1 MGRLRITGPAV
12 LLAVLS
18 LAAAPQ
24 AEALPGIVS
33 ATLDAD
39 GVLLTIVFDDTVD
52 ASGIDPSKIHV
63 RDGGALSGGA
73 TFAGGLLFSAE
84 SDTVRLAVPPG
95 ARATVSGYAAPTL
108 HFDAGA
114 LEKGGEDFPPAFAFP
129 QEEAV
134 TSFLFTEEGT
144 PQGLAFSPDGTLMFV
159 VGSDQDAVF
168 RYGLDPPYDVTSAA
182 PAGSYSVQSEEGDP
196 RGLAFSHDGTSM
208 FVSGGTNFVYRY
220 SLGTPFGF
228 EPAPE
233 LDGSLDVGASD
244 AQVTG
249 LDFGDGGTRMYI
261 SGDQGNGIHQY
272 DLPAPYNITGA
283 ARAGS
288 YNVGGEDGGP
298 RGVAVSEDGR
308 TMLVLGQGTD
318 RIYRYY
324 LGGAFDV
331 GTAMLVESMQVAETE
346 NNPRGLAAS
355 GDGRIV
361 FVTGSNDERVYAHN
375 LGDPYDLAG
384 SSHIPGG
391 DIRIAGEGNPSGVA
405 FTPDGTVMLVV
416 GNSRDLVYRY
426 ELPRPYDT
434 GGGVL
439 DGVSSTAPART
450 PDGIAFSNDGSVM
463 LIVDR
468 RGADVYMYDLA
479 EPYAPANETHS
490 STLSVAAHEENPTGI
505 ALASDGS
512 AVFVIGHQ
520 TDSVYRFDLGGS
532 LDLGSAVHSASF
544 DAGPYVTG
552 PTGIALSADGHRL
565 FISERVTN
573 LVHRFE
579 MAIPYDIA
587 AAAYVDSLDVSGQ
600 DDILLDI
607 AFAADGSAMFAA
619 GARNDM
625 VYAYALGSGYDITP
639 SAGIISVPAEDP
651 SGLALS
657 ENGAIMALASGGD
670 IISGFTLGSPY
681 GLHTAIPSEIPAP
694 PGEGDLSGVAISD
707 DGRYMYA
714 IGGDLLTV
722 YRYTMNPPHDIA
734 SATLG
739 AQSFSLPG
747 GISPAPGAPT
757 GLDISDDGR
766 HLYVPDENGVV
777 YRFDL
782 ESPHRLDGGT
792 FGSSV
797 YVGSDVAAPRGV
809 YVAPGGSLMLVSDS
823 ADGTIHRYE
832 LASPY
837 EPAGAANRGSFD
849 VSDMDGSPVGAGF
862 AGGLHMYI
870 AGNDTGRVYQYPAG
884 THQIQAAAAGPRLLS
899 AVLDKDGTLRAAF
912 DGTIDAGSVQ
922 PGMITIRDGHGSNT
936 GIPLLLAGGA
946 ADSDVLTFVVPEKDR
961 AAAAAYG
968 DQSLHVPAASLAG
981 TGGGPFVPDFSGG
994 SLLAHLYR
1002 HERPFQGEEM
1012 ARTESSDRYALT
1024 VTAGGN
1030 QMHVGGADGNI
1041 TWYDLGTPHDITT
1054 GVRAGSDILPAYP
1067 SAGRNV
1073 VPSITGIA
1081 FSDDGMRLFAANR
1094 GDRIPMYQL
1103 GSPYDIESASLE
1115 GTLFTGFQSGIAFS
1129 DDGTRMF
1136 AALLTENAIRQYD
1149 LGSPYDIRG
1158 AGNAGQYDLDI
1169 PLHPGLLFLLTSGV
1183 HFSPDGTRMFV
1194 GEGISDAEDANANRD
1209 VNVNLW
1215 HRFDLSTPFDVL
1227 TAERVDTYEYG
1238 TGPAGDLED
1247 LSLSPDGRRLY
1258 TLSSERVS
1266 SSEYT
1271 ITRAQYWL
1279 PEPYDVTPP
1288 YHVPSFN
1295 ASQGG
1300 NLADPYGMAFSPDG
1314 TRLLVAGHGQTNAKL
1329 FHLDPPFDVGTA
1341 VFHDH
1346 GRFRPGGPASEIEAS
1361 GISLSADGSRIFLSD
1376 RGRGAISQYTLVAPF
1391 DVEFASDVSAD
1402 SQLDVGAQDALP
1414 GGLAFSPGGTR
1425 LFMVGGMDRSVH
1437 MYSLNTPFDLGGAEH
1452 AASFGVGDR
1461 VSDPLGIAFGN
1472 GGTEMLIADTTGF
1485 VHGYSLGAPYDI
1497 SGPAYSGIFDAGGS
1511 IRDVAV
1517 GGGSMFILEGETDR
1531 VYEHRPGIY
1540 PVVSALDGPALVS
1553 AAADAR
1559 VGAAEALFDRAVDVG
1574 GIDPGGV
1581 RIVDAA
1587 GPLPGVVISDAV
1599 MTGEDPGVARFS
1611 LSDEEILAVSGYA
1624 EPSLVFGRHAVPG
1637 AAGGTFPSQIG
1648 NATELVASI
1657 PNPTLDFGT
1666 TLTGAAFSADG
1677 SVVFFSDGPTGRVY
1691 PYSLNIPFDIS
1702 SAAPGGFVIV
1712 PVGVSD
1718 IAFSAD
1724 GRNMLVADETG
1735 GIHRYLAR
1743 SPYEIGTDFI
1753 KSSLGEFVETFSAAP
1768 RVQDLAGIA
1777 FSHDGMIMLAAG
1789 GSGSVHRYSLPSPYA
1804 VSGAKYEETAMIG
1817 GSPSGLEFSSDGLR
1831 MFVPDAGSETAA
1843 VYGLAAPYK
1852 IGGAEPLPPLFL
1864 GAGAEEAT
1872 LSPDGRH
1879 ILVPGSPGLSQYSLF
1894 STNLE
1899 LCAEPRGLD
1908 GGSCEDG
1915 IYAFESPGRGEGVS
1929 LAASITAADGPGIGE
1944 LHGFAGPPM
1953 PAPAMEQVTLD
1964 SREGTL
1970 RVRLDRTVDVGTV
1983 RPYKMWVEDSDGSQ
1997 TTLANSTLLNAEN
2010 SNILLFRLD
2019 DAAAGKI
2026 SGYASPV
2033 FRTWSSPFLGTD
2045 GATRPHTLGFGDVRL
2060 ADIFD
2065 ASERATSPS
2074 GIVFSEDGMGM
2085 FLTGFE
2091 SHGVHEFAL
2100 THPFDITRPE
2110 YVRRHEVGNI
2120 FSADLAFTEGGSRLI
2135 LLDGGG
2141 VLRSYTL
2148 GTDYDPGRITSQD
2161 GLLSL
2166 PGSPDSFYMHP
2177 DGSTMLVAYDDRVD
2191 WYQLLR
2197 PSDVRFASIESS
2209 YSLSRPSAP
2218 TGIDMSPDGRRMFI
2232 STENGVDHYL
2242 LSDPFAVATSVYLRT
2257 TPLDVVTEGI
2267 RFVDNGRGL
2276 FVAGAGGIIQRH
2288 ELIDPYG
2295 ASTSLLETIRDGV
2308 TDGSPGENP
2317 AAGEISLAGTFNA
2330 SDNVPSPSGIEFSD
2344 DGMTMFVTGIGTPGI
2359 NIFTLSAPFDITLP
2373 KHSGSTSIG
2382 GLSVS
2387 DLAFANNG
2395 NSLTVLDVDGVLRVY
2410 ALGDDY
2416 NVVTGTTQKFRI
2428 TLDATQGIPNSIY
2441 TSPDGLSQFVAYDDR
2456 IDLYVLGSPN
2466 DISSTTEIIPYSLPR
2481 PDPPTG
2487 MDFAPD
2493 GRWMFLSTENGIDQY
2508 LLSIPFDVSSLTYT
2522 GTITV
2527 DGVEGMQF
2535 ADNGRALF
2543 LADSEG
2549 LVYSYDLE
2557 DPYALDGNTI
2567 SVEFSS
2573 DGSVMYVLEYD
2584 TKRVVSYELGFPFD
2598 VSSRMRA
2605 GTLDIPQ
2612 VDSPRHVAVSMPGNH
2627 LYITNSPFGE
2637 DDTIHSYGISN
2648 NDISSASYIGEEG
2661 IPEPVINGIDFS
2673 NNGRRM
2679 FLIGGNGFDYQV
2691 IHDYALDTRHDI
2703 SSRRLLD
2710 THAIPGPVVFPA
2722 GLDFSQD
2729 RLSMFIISTDG
2740 SVYRYGLDEPF
2751 IVETMDY
2758 QESFRLPVPS
2768 SADNS
2773 ISDLA
2778 FGSGGLSAIISHEGL
2793 DTLYSFALAAPYGA
2807 ELDAGRLELPLVGV
2821 PTGFEFSDNGSQ
2833 LYIGAFRDSQSSPG
2847 TLPAGLQRYV
2857 LGVPYDPAS
2866 AVFAQ
2871 SLNIFDF
2878 PPFNGM
2884 RANGSLAGLHVPP
2897 DGSILFRA
2905 GNAERTVISYD
2916 MDSHDL
2922 DTLSFRESFKPDV
2935 GQSTPNIR
2943 DMDISPD
2950 GMFLYLLQGDVL
2962 DMYNLTDSYS
2972 LDAPAYAGTLD
2983 LEPADVIPRG
2993 ISFSRDGTSL
3003 FMTGED
3009 VDHIHEYALN
3019 EPWDIRNAILA
3030 GSLSISAVNGAPR
3043 GLDISEDGTTAYTMR
3058 GRDFDTG
3065 PASLV
3070 NHILPGQYSL
3080 LTDAPAFAYPVE
3092 EEGAPGDLA
3101 FSDDGMRM
3109 FVAGVNNHL
3118 RQYNLL
3124 SPYDTENAEH
3134 FISTDLLTADRG
3146 PTGLVFSDENDF
3158 FSTGARAQFVRQ
3170 FTTNRPYDAST
3181 ITLSDNG
3188 LYKVSV
3194 DGLPSGIRFTPDGM
3208 KMFISGQET
3217 SMIYQ
3222 YSLPSPYDTSGAVRD
3237 RVEIVAG
3244 LFRNAGLSVGL
3255 NEPSPSGFEF
3265 SEDGMELYVTGS
3277 GLVHRYFLPS
3287 PYGLE
3292 DAAYGGSFHTFRE
3305 STPLGVVVRGDAMFV
3320 AGDSTDSILK
3330 YSLNA
3335 QPVGNIT
3342 HADTRAGIADRAEI
3356 RFGAMAD
3363 TRAEILDGAD
3373 AVHKSVKIDVF
3384 PISEGITVGRALY
3397 PEDAAI
3403 LDDGANATHN
3413 RVVIIVHDITEGDA
3427 PSIHDEPIAVGIYAL
3442 GPMDT
3447 IAVVDLYSLAVSAS
3461 LSGGDSPSASDASGV
3476 VAESRRNAVDRP
3488 GVEERIVRGASL
3500 EAADRPAVDDMM
3512 DTDSAGMYDRSPD
3525 DGPAVSDRSA
3535 LGLARMAADRPVVDD
3550 MMDTDSAGMYDRSPD
3565 DGPAVSDRSALGLAR
3580 MAADRPV
3587 VDDMM
3592 DTDSAGMYDRSPDDG
3607 PAVSDRSALGLARM
3621 AADRPAVDDMM
3632 DTGSESTSRLGPV
3645 DRPEIVERHSLAAS
3659 VYLSG
3664 GDSPSVADGHD
3675 VESEGRRDGGDRPGV
3690 DERVVIKIS
3699 YSRGAADAP
3708 RVEDAM
3714 ETSGVAAYS
3723 RGAADAPRVEDA
3735 METSGVTVPRRSA
3748 MDAPTVAD
3756 DHSLARAASISEGD
3770 SPTFAEARSADTV
3783 GDIDEVDAPAVA
3795 DDHSLARAASISEGD
3810 SPTFAEARSAD
3821 TVGDIDEVDAPAVE
3835 PRVVPRGGG
3844 GGGGGGGSSPNR
3856 GLEPHGGGYEID
3868 FEFRIDGRLV
3878 LFNGTD
3884 VLAESGEDL
3893 LVRPVF
3899 RPEGSFNVFDME
3911 VLFTAPS
3918 GEISTAYYNRAGI
3931 LMGIDCGELIMTDT
3945 TYSCD
3950 MLDIFGDE
3958 IYHVERLDAFNGMVI
3973 SLDGPLDGTVSVSLR
3988 DSHGIPLAQH
3998 RLHKY
4003 EILILDAAE
4012 NRPLSVS
4019 MDPKPVP
4026 DPAPVMSEPLP
4037 MDPEPVEDLEPV
4049 QNLESLPMDPEPVE
4063 DLEPVQHL
4071 GPVQGSPPVPGGPE
4085 SVESG
4090 IAYTLWQ
4097 FLSGLLDAL
4106 GLADPDVGSVQKAS

>member
-1 MGRLRITGPAV
+1 M
-12 LLAVLS
+12 
-18 LAAAPQ
+18 
-24 AEALPGIVS
+24 
-33 ATLDAD
+33 
-39 GVLLTIVFDDTVD
+39 
-52 ASGIDPSKIHV
+52 
-63 RDGGALSGGA
+63 
-73 TFAGGLLFSAE
+73 
-84 SDTVRLAVPPG
+84 
-95 ARATVSGYAAPTL
+95 
-108 HFDAGA
+108 
-114 LEKGGEDFPPAFAFP
+114 
-129 QEEAV
+129 
-134 TSFLFTEEGT
+134 
-144 PQGLAFSPDGTLMFV
+144 
-159 VGSDQDAVF
+159 
-168 RYGLDPPYDVTSAA
+168 
-182 PAGSYSVQSEEGDP
+182 
-196 RGLAFSHDGTSM
+196 
-208 FVSGGTNFVYRY
+208 
-220 SLGTPFGF
+220 
-228 EPAPE
+228 
-233 LDGSLDVGASD
+233 
-244 AQVTG
+244 
-249 LDFGDGGTRMYI
+249 
-261 SGDQGNGIHQY
+261 
-272 DLPAPYNITGA
+272 
-283 ARAGS
+283 
-288 YNVGGEDGGP
+288 
-298 RGVAVSEDGR
+298 
-308 TMLVLGQGTD
+308 
-318 RIYRYY
+318 
-324 LGGAFDV
+324 
-331 GTAMLVESMQVAETE
+331 
-346 NNPRGLAAS
+346 
-355 GDGRIV
+355 
-361 FVTGSNDERVYAHN
+361 
-375 LGDPYDLAG
+375 
-384 SSHIPGG
+384 
-391 DIRIAGEGNPSGVA
+391 
-405 FTPDGTVMLVV
+405 
-416 GNSRDLVYRY
+416 
-426 ELPRPYDT
+426 
-434 GGGVL
+434 
-439 DGVSSTAPART
+439 
-450 PDGIAFSNDGSVM
+450 
-463 LIVDR
+463 
-468 RGADVYMYDLA
+468 
-479 EPYAPANETHS
+479 
-490 STLSVAAHEENPTGI
+490 
-505 ALASDGS
+505 
-512 AVFVIGHQ
+512 
-520 TDSVYRFDLGGS
+520 
-532 LDLGSAVHSASF
+532 
-544 DAGPYVTG
+544 
-552 PTGIALSADGHRL
+552 
-565 FISERVTN
+565 
-573 LVHRFE
+573 
-579 MAIPYDIA
+579 
-587 AAAYVDSLDVSGQ
+587 
-600 DDILLDI
+600 
-607 AFAADGSAMFAA
+607 
-619 GARNDM
+619 
-625 VYAYALGSGYDITP
+625 
-639 SAGIISVPAEDP
+639 
-651 SGLALS
+651 
-657 ENGAIMALASGGD
+657 
-670 IISGFTLGSPY
+670 
-681 GLHTAIPSEIPAP
+681 PAP
-694 PGEGDLSGVAISD
+694 PGEGSLGGVAISD

-714 IGGDLLTV
+714 IGRDLLTV

-734 SATLG
+734 SAALG

-782 ESPHRLDGGT
+782 ESPYRLDGGT

-862 AGGLHMYI
+862 AGGLHMYV

-884 THQIQAAAAGPRLLS
+884 THQIQEAAAGPRLLS

-912 DGTIDAGSVQ
+912 DGTVDAGSVQ

-946 ADSDVLTFVVPEKDR
+946 ADSDVMTFVVPEKDR
-961 AAAAAYG
+961 AEAAAYG
-968 DQSLHVPAASLAG
+968 DQSLHVPAAALAG

-994 SLLAHLYR
+994 SLLASLYR

-1012 ARTESSDRYALT
+1012 ARTERSDRYALT
-1024 VTAGGN
+1024 VTAGGS
-1030 QMHVGGADGNI
+1030 QMHVGGAGGNI

-1103 GSPYDIESASLE
+1103 DSPYDIGSASLE

-1149 LGSPYDIRG
+1149 LEGPYDIRG

-1227 TAERVDTYEYG
+1227 TAERVDTYEYS

-1314 TRLLVAGHGQTNAKL
+1314 TRLLVTGHGQTNAKL
-1329 FHLDPPFDVGTA
+1329 FHLNPPFDVGTA

-1361 GISLSADGSRIFLSD
+1361 GISLSADGSRMFLSD

-1402 SQLDVGAQDALP
+1402 GQLDVGAQDALP

-1472 GGTEMLIADTTGF
+1472 GGTKMLIADTTGF
-1485 VHGYSLGAPYDI
+1485 VHGYDLGAPYDI

-1559 VGAAEALFDRAVDVG
+1559 VGAAEVLFDRAVDVG

-1599 MTGEDPGVARFS
+1599 IPGEDPGVARFS
-1611 LSDEEILAVSGYA
+1611 LSDAEVLAVSGYA

-1648 NATELVASI
+1648 NATELVGSI

-1677 SVVFFSDGPTGRVY
+1677 TVVFLSDGPTGRVY

-1843 VYGLAAPYK
+1843 VYGLAAPYG
-1852 IGGAEPLPPLFL
+1852 IGEAEPLPPLFL
-1864 GAGAEEAT
+1864 GVGAEEAT

-1879 ILVPGSPGLSQYSLF
+1879 ILVPGRPGLSQYSLF

-1899 LCAEPRGLD
+1899 LCAEPRGID

-1953 PAPAMEQVTLD
+1953 PAPVMEQVTLD

-1970 RVRLDRTVDVGTV
+1970 RVRLDRTVDVDTV

-2026 SGYASPV
+2026 SGYTSPV

-2060 ADIFD
+2060 ADIYD
-2065 ASERATSPS
+2065 AS
-2074 GIVFSEDGMGM
+2074 GD
-2085 FLTGFE
+2085 
-2091 SHGVHEFAL
+2091 
-2100 THPFDITRPE
+2100 
-2110 YVRRHEVGNI
+2110 
-2120 FSADLAFTEGGSRLI
+2120 
-2135 LLDGGG
+2135 
-2141 VLRSYTL
+2141 
-2148 GTDYDPGRITSQD
+2148 
-2161 GLLSL
+2161 
-2166 PGSPDSFYMHP
+2166 
-2177 DGSTMLVAYDDRVD
+2177 
-2191 WYQLLR
+2191 
-2197 PSDVRFASIESS
+2197 
-2209 YSLSRPSAP
+2209 
-2218 TGIDMSPDGRRMFI
+2218 
-2232 STENGVDHYL
+2232 
-2242 LSDPFAVATSVYLRT
+2242 
-2257 TPLDVVTEGI
+2257 
-2267 RFVDNGRGL
+2267 
-2276 FVAGAGGIIQRH
+2276 
-2288 ELIDPYG
+2288 
-2295 ASTSLLETIRDGV
+2295 
-2308 TDGSPGENP
+2308 
-2317 AAGEISLAGTFNA
+2317 
-2330 SDNVPSPSGIEFSD
+2330 VPSPSGIEFSD
-2344 DGMTMFVTGIGTPGI
+2344 DGMRMFVTGIGTPGI

-2373 KHSGSTSIG
+2373 KHSGSTNIG

-2428 TLDATQGIPNSIY
+2428 TLDTTQGIPNSIY

-2487 MDFAPD
+2487 MDFTPDGRRMFLSTENGIDQYLLSEPFAVTTSVFLRTIPIDGGAEGIRFVDNGRGLFVPGADGIIQRHELIYPYGASTSLLETVRDGVTDGGPGENPAAGEIRLAGTFNASDNVQSPSGIEFSGDGTGMFVTGFGAAGVNEFSLSAPFDTTLPVHVELHDIGGQPAVDLAFAEDGRTLLLLAADGTLDFYSLAGDAYDIGEASRTFQVPFEDAAGAVPGAFYQPPDGSSIIAAFDGRIDQYVVIPFEFVSYPLTRPGTPTGIDFAPD

-2508 LLSIPFDVSSLTYT
+2508 LLSIPFDVRSLTYT
-2522 GTITV
+2522 GTIPV

-2549 LVYSYDLE
+2549 LIYNYDLE

-2567 SVEFSS
+2567 SVEFSF

-2584 TKRVVSYELGFPFD
+2584 TKRVVSYELEFPFD
-2598 VSSRMRA
+2598 VSSRTRA
-2605 GTLDIPQ
+2605 DTLDIPQ
-2612 VDSPRHVAVSMPGNH
+2612 IDSPRHVAVSMPGNH
-2627 LYITNSPFGE
+2627 LYITNSVFGE

-2691 IHDYALDTRHDI
+2691 IHDYMLGTRYDI
-2703 SSRRLLD
+2703 SSRSLLD
-2710 THAIPGPVVFPA
+2710 TYAIPGPVVFPA
-2722 GLDFSQD
+2722 GLDFSFD
-2729 RLSMFIISTDG
+2729 RLSMFIISTAG
-2740 SVYRYGLDEPF
+2740 SVYRYGLDDPF

-2768 SADNS
+2768 AADNS

-2778 FGSGGLSAIISHEGL
+2778 FGSSGLNAVISHEGL
-2793 DTLYSFALAAPYGA
+2793 DTLYSFVLDIPYGA
-2807 ELDAGRLELPLVGV
+2807 ELDIDRLELPLVGV
-2821 PTGFEFSDNGSQ
+2821 PTGFEFSDNGRQ

-2847 TLPAGLQRYV
+2847 TLPAGLQRYE
-2857 LGVPYDPAS
+2857 LGIPYDLAS

-2871 SLNIFDF
+2871 SLGIFDF

-2983 LEPADVIPRG
+2983 LEPEDVIPRG

-3043 GLDISEDGTTAYTMR
+3043 GLDISEDGTTAHTMR

-3217 SMIYQ
+3217 AMIYQ

-3255 NEPSPSGFEF
+3255 NEPSPSGFDF

-3356 RFGAMAD
+3356 VFGAMAD

-3373 AVHKSVKIDVF
+3373 VVHKSVKIDVF

-3447 IAVVDLYSLAVSAS
+3447 IAVVDLHRLAVSAS

-3488 GVEERIVRGASL
+3488 GVEERIGHGVSL
-3500 EAADRPAVDDMM
+3500 EAADRPAVDNMM
-3512 DTDSAGMYDRSPD
+3512 DTDSAGVYDRSPD

-3535 LGLARMAADRPVVDD
+3535 LGLARMAADRPAVDD
-3550 MMDTDSAGMYDRSPD
+3550 MMDTDSAGVYDRSPD
-3565 DGPAVSDRSALGLAR
+3565 DGPAISDRSALGLAR
-3580 MAADRPV
+3580 MAADRPA

-3592 DTDSAGMYDRSPDDG
+3592 DTGSAGVYDRSPDDG
-3607 PAVSDRSALGLARM
+3607 PAISDRSALGLARM

-3675 VESEGRRDGGDRPGV
+3675 VESEGRRDGGDRPGI
-3690 DERVVIKIS
+3690 DERIVIKIS

-3714 ETSGVAAYS
+3714 ETSGVTAYS

-3735 METSGVTVPRRSA
+3735 METSGVTVPRRSTMDA
-3748 MDAPTVAD
+3748 PTVADDHSLARTASISEGDSPTFAEARRADTVGDIDEVDAPTVAD

-3770 SPTFAEARSADTV
+3770 SPTFAEVRRADTV

-3795 DDHSLARAASISEGD
+3795 ERLLAVLGLQAPD
-3810 SPTFAEARSAD
+3810 SPGVWD
-3821 TVGDIDEVDAPAVE
+3821 TVGIDHSEISGDPVPE

-3844 GGGGGGGSSPNR
+3844 GGGGGSSNR

-3884 VLAESGEDL
+3884 VLAESGKDL
-3893 LVRPVF
+3893 LIRPVF
-3899 RPEGSFNVFDME
+3899 RPEGSFNIFDME
-3911 VLFTAPS
+3911 VLFTAPG

-3988 DSHGIPLAQH
+3988 DNHGIPLAQH

-4019 MDPKPVP
+4019 TDPKPVE
-4026 DPAPVMSEPLP
+4026 DPSPVQHIESLQMDPEPVESEPLP
-4037 MDPEPVEDLEPV
+4037 MDSEPVEDLEPV
-4049 QNLESLPMDPEPVE
+4049 QHLESLPMDPEPVE

-4071 GPVQGSPPVPGGPE
+4071 EPVQGSPPVQGGPE

-4106 GLADPDVGSVQKAS
+4106 GLADPDVGSVQKTS